1 MMWMIRR
8 RLLVPLSATAI
19 ALAVVASACG
29 GSESG
34 VSTEA
39 EAPDGAA
46 DPAVSEAVRAEP
58 AGDAPSTPSTVDA
71 APPEPVTVSGA
82 PVPPPVVTSASA
94 GTERVGVGGNFP
106 PLTDPRVVLAA
117 DAVWLEDA
125 TLVLGAVRNG
135 DARAYPVFMMTY
147 HHVANDVLGGL
158 PYLVTY

>member
-1 MMWMIRR
+1 MIWMIRR

-19 ALAVVASACG
+19 ALVVVASACG
-29 GSESG
+29 GAESG
-34 VSTEA
+34 ASTGT
-39 EAPDGAA
+39 EAPDVVEG
-46 DPAVSEAVRAEP
+46 PPVSEAVRAEP
-58 AGDAPSTPSTVDA
+58 AEDALSTVDA

-82 PVPPPVVTSASA
+82 PVPPPAVTSASA

-117 DAVWLEDA
+117 DAVWLEDE

>member
-1 MMWMIRR
+1 MWMIRR
-8 RLLVPLSATAI
+8 RLLVPLSAP
-19 ALAVVASACG
+19 AVAMVVVVSACG

-34 VSTEA
+34 APAGTP
-39 EAPDGAA
+39 APDVAEG
-46 DPAVSEAVRAEP
+46 PPVSETVRAEP
-58 AGDAPSTPSTVDA
+58 VEDESSTVDS
-71 APPEPVTVSGA
+71 APREPVTVSGA
-82 PVPPPVVTSASA
+82 PVPPPAVTSASA
-94 GTERVGVGGNFP
+94 ATDRLGLGGNFP

-117 DAVWLEDA
+117 DAVWLEDE